1 MKVIINGKDIKSEHD
16 FHKHI
21 AEALDFPKYYG
32 SNLDALWDV
41 LSTDIER
48 PITLIWKDA
57 QYSRVELDSSYEK
70 IIKILQRVEEQDIKF
85 GLEDRFK
92 LVLE

>member
-16 FHKHI
+16 FHKQI

-57 QYSRVELDSSYEK
+57 KYSRVELDSSYEK
-70 IIKILQRVEEQDIKF
+70 IIKILQRVEEQDINF
-85 GLEDRFK
+85 GFEDQFK